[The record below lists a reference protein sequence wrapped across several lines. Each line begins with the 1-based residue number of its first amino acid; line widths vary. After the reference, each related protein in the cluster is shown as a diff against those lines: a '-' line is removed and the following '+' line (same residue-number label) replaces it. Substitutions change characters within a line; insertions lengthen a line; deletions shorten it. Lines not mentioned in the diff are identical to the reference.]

1 MTDKIYVGNK
11 WLDST
16 ETLKEINPH
25 DESIVAEVFVADKE
39 ITQLALNKAV
49 SFWKKTKE
57 KGNLIYERIELLH
70 QIAKNIRAKKVELS
84 VLLSKENGRPITLT
98 RSDVERTVSIFDN
111 TADLGKTS
119 LDGKLLRGDVYSA
132 PKGNENRMIFLSGEP
147 VGPVLAITPF
157 NAPLVQL
164 AFKIAPAILTGCPV
178 IVKPSPFTS
187 SSTLEVGKIL
197 QESGLEDDM
206 ISILPGGVA
215 VVDQLLESYAIR
227 VVTFTGSSA
236 VGKEISRK
244 SANTLKKVVLELG
257 GADPMLVAED
267 ANVEAAALAAAAGR
281 FSAAGQACNTTK
293 RIFVHQSVAKEFL
306 EYLLTSVQK
315 MKIGNPLDEKTEI
328 GPVISENALNSL
340 LSLVSQVR
348 ENGGTLLAGGDRMDG
363 KGYYMQPTVLE
374 DRKRFLFEKDIEV
387 FGPILP
393 IYEFS
398 DYNEAINTIN
408 TSKYGLQASVFTE
421 DIRRGI
427 KLGRMIETGA
437 VIINESDRLRWD
449 AYPFGGVKDSGLGRE
464 GVLEGIKNYLNTKL
478 YSVLMS

>member
-1 MTDKIYVGNK
+1 MTEKIYVGNK
-11 WLDST
+11 WTEST

-25 DESIVAEVFVADKE
+25 DENVVAEVFVANKE

-49 SFWKKTKE
+49 THWKKTKE
-57 KGNLIYERIELLH
+57 NGNIVYQRIELLH
-70 QIAKNIRAKKVELS
+70 QIARNIRAKKGKLSEL
-84 VLLSKENGRPITLT
+84 VSKENGRPITLT
-98 RSDVERTVSIFDN
+98 RNDVDRAVSIFEN

-157 NAPLVQL
+157 NAPIVQM

-187 SSTLEVGKIL
+187 SSTLEIGKIL
-197 QESGLEDDM
+197 QESGIDDDM
-206 ISILPGGVA
+206 ISILPGGIP
-215 VVDQLLESYAIR
+215 VVDQVLESYAVR

-236 VGKEISRK
+236 VGKDISRK
-244 SANTLKKVVLELG
+244 SASTLKRVVLELG

-267 ANVEAAALAAAAGR
+267 ANVEVAASTAAAGR

-293 RIFVHQSVAKEFL
+293 RIFVHKFVAKEFSEHLL
-306 EYLLTSVQK
+306 ENVKK
-315 MKIGNPLDEKTEI
+315 MRVGNPLDEKTAI
-328 GPVISENALNSL
+328 GPVITENALNSL
-340 LSLVSQVR
+340 LSLVSHST
-348 ENGGTLLAGGDRMDG
+348 EIGGTLLTGGRRMDG
-363 KGYYMQPTVLE
+363 KGYYMYPTVLE
-374 DRKRFLFEKDIEV
+374 DRKHFLLDKDIEI

-393 IYEFS
+393 IYEFDDYS
-398 DYNEAINTIN
+398 DAINNIN
-408 TSKYGLQASVFTE
+408 SSKYGLQASVFTE
-421 DIRRGI
+421 DIKRGV
-427 KLGRMIETGA
+427 KLGRRIETGA

-464 GVLEGIKNYLNTKL
+464 GILETIKNYLDTKL
-478 YSVLMS
+478 YSILIS